1 MSKYKVKESQESY
14 KAIYENKRFV
24 TLMFKNLYPMSFF
37 RYELTLVKN
46 RGAKS

>member
-1 MSKYKVKESQESY
+1 MSRYKVNGSKESY

-37 RYELTLVKN
+37 RYELTCVKN
-46 RGAKS
+46 KGVKA